1 MKDTRLQEQLAKVEA
16 LLAGATTTGE
26 RDAAANVLAALRAR
40 LEELRRKSVVEPF
53 QFSVEDPYSR
63 ALLVALAR
71 RHGLK
76 PYRKRG
82 QHRRTI
88 MVDAPEAYIRDV
100 LHPEFKALADTL
112 HEQLAAITTRVIRE
126 AVHRDTSDAEEQPAR
141 GALPPK
147 RDG

>member
-1 MKDTRLQEQLAKVEA
+1 MDASRLKQRIAKVEA
-16 LLAGATTTGE
+16 LLSGATTPGE
-26 RDAAANVLAALRAR
+26 RNAAHKARERLRAR
-40 LEELRRKSVVEPF
+40 LEDLQQRSVVEPF

-88 MVDAPEAYIRDV
+88 MVDAPEAFVREV
-100 LHPEFKALADTL
+100 LFPEFKALSDAL
-112 HEQLAAITTRVIRE
+112 HEELSARTTAIIKA
-126 AVHRDTSDAEEQPAR
+126 AVHGDVSDADERGPR
-141 GALPPK
+141 GALPPP